1 MKQGHEDTMIGS
13 HPGGRVTASS
23 VRCSI
28 FEYLMI
34 ACPRNSEVFGNHGL
48 AFREHQ
54 PCHFWSSTIGSVTYG
69 VLELLFIPILSHI
82 AYPEDLFLNSLRVV
96 ALSHQQWSGFDCT
109 MIQRQ
114 KRRIAKV
121 LTCFVLQSIG
131 YLISL
136 VLRLLVRDSYRVKN
150 SKKSK
155 KMNTIPGY
163 SSLPGEELN
172 LEDMSPMAIL
182 DGMELGTLASLAP
195 VTKTIEA
202 ENVKVVGVDQ
212 IDQVSE
218 ASRSKKKKKG
228 KSSKISR
235 ADHAAEQED
244 YFDGSQ
250 SLGDRIDQAEILE
263 TNRESPAK
271 ERQKTKKRTVE
282 KRQKKFA
289 ENRVRELVGMD
300 KMITSK
306 SRSSLCRL
314 RSFVTPFFIYI
325 IFVRYKK

>member
-1 MKQGHEDTMIGS
+1 D
-13 HPGGRVTASS
+13 
-23 VRCSI
+23 VRSLNTWW
-28 FEYLMI
+28 FY
-34 ACPRNSEVFGNHGL
+34 R
-48 AFREHQ
+48 
-54 PCHFWSSTIGSVTYG
+54 
-69 VLELLFIPILSHI
+69 FI
-82 AYPEDLFLNSLRVV
+82 
-96 ALSHQQWSGFDCT
+96 
-109 MIQRQ
+109 
-114 KRRIAKV
+114 

-155 KMNTIPGY
+155 KMNTTPGY

-172 LEDMSPMAIL
+172 LEDMSPVAIL

-244 YFDGSQ
+244 
-250 SLGDRIDQAEILE
+250 
-263 TNRESPAK
+263 
-271 ERQKTKKRTVE
+271 
-282 KRQKKFA
+282 
-289 ENRVRELVGMD
+289 
-300 KMITSK
+300 
-306 SRSSLCRL
+306 
-314 RSFVTPFFIYI
+314 
-325 IFVRYKK
+325 